1 MNGNTERLVNRIKE
15 YITIMKLSSNS
26 FNEYKKIAETDDAI
40 HLYMTRRV
48 WNINVA
54 MMMYAM
60 IELGIDKRLNIYE
73 EQDKSGYYLRYADFR
88 DSLLMPVEFFRALYF
103 ANIIGSPILFRNL
116 LELRGEKY
124 LEQLKVLLYK
134 DGGLYINDIECRREL
149 IEFIK
154 SHTIEEEI
162 LL

>member
-1 MNGNTERLVNRIKE
+1 MNDNVGRLVNRVKE
-15 YITIMKLSSNS
+15 YGGVLKSSPKIHG
-26 FNEYKKIAETDDAI
+26 EYDEIIETDDAI
-40 HLYMTRRV
+40 HLYMTHRV
-48 WNINVA
+48 WNISVA

-60 IELGIDKRLNIYE
+60 IELGVDKELKIYE

-88 DSLLMPVEFFRALYF
+88 DSLLMPFEFFRALYF
-103 ANIIGSPILFRNL
+103 ANIFGSPILYRNL

-124 LEQLKVLLYK
+124 LEQLKVLLTVSGSYT
-134 DGGLYINDIECRREL
+134 NNVECRREL